1 MFSTQVQAWSEAE
14 RRLAGAA
21 AKAEAAEGRAAAAE
35 ARAAA
40 AAREALE
47 MHGRSE
53 AAEAKVPPEVRARE
67 EAERLC
73 AAATM
78 ARDASRAAL
87 EAAKVE
93 IGQLQGTVAA
103 RGEVVRQLEKECES
117 KGEMLVHAAE
127 AARQQAE
134 RGGAHAVAR
143 LAAQQYE
150 TAGRVAEARR
160 ATDSARQKT
169 DTLTFLH
176 PAY

>member
-1 MFSTQVQAWSEAE
+1 MGSADE
-14 RRLAGAA
+14 RRNSMV
-21 AKAEAAEGRAAAAE
+21 
-35 ARAAA
+35 A

-73 AAATM
+73 AAATT

-87 EAAKVE
+87 EAAKIE

-103 RGEVVRQLEKECES
+103 RGEVVRQLESECES
-117 KGEMLVHAAE
+117 KGEMLVAAAE

-169 DTLTFLH
+169 DTLTFVH